1 MRSSFLF
8 VALFLGGVGGWAAAC
23 SSPEGGGDLSL
34 TGSDGGAGDGT
45 SSEISLEDTAPAGPA
60 DDFPAS
66 PILDAPSGGTA
77 APKSAP
83 SLFAAAGAAS
93 GGPCLAEPQVGSL
106 FPRNFLRPRFRFMAP
121 TGHNLFEIRL
131 HTEAEKNDLVVYTT
145 ATTFVLPTE
154 IWSGISAHAI
164 DKPITMTV
172 RSGAYDAATDKLTS
186 GPFTGTTGTFTIAP
200 AEATGTIVY
209 WVAPGGGTAL
219 SQLKGFTV
227 GDESVKDVLDPSK
240 IAGSKCVGCHT
251 STPDGKNVATSSS
264 DTPADGSGPAWV
276 EIRSLAD
283 PTASPSFLSAA
294 AKTLLQRRDQ
304 HALAFSKAHWA
315 AGDHVM
321 LSALS
326 IAGKREIVWTDLE
339 ATSAD
344 QGKGWDVLPRT
355 GDANAAGGAAWSHD
369 GTKIV
374 YFSAP
379 AIGAGL
385 IDSAG
390 QSDLFVVPYGD
401 KKGGAATQLYKD
413 AATASF
419 YPQFSADD
427 ALVAF
432 TRVPR
437 GESTYNNPKAEI
449 MLVPAAGGTAT
460 RIIANDPSSCVG
472 GASPGIT
479 NSWPKWSPAATPS
492 GGKTYYWLT
501 FSSTRGAGNPQL
513 YVAPIVVSGGTVT
526 SYPALYLWNQPAAE
540 HNHTPAWDV
549 FALPVK

>member
-1 MRSSFLF
+1 MRSSLLF
-8 VALFLGGVGGWAAAC
+8 ASLVVAGWAAAC
-23 SSPEGGGDLSL
+23 NNAEGGGDLAL
-34 TGSDGGAGDGT
+34 DPSDGGRGDGAT
-45 SSEISLEDTAPAGPA
+45 SEISLEDTAPAGPF
-60 DDFPAS
+60 DDFPVA
-66 PILDAPSGGTA
+66 PIFDEPSGGTP

-83 SLFAAAGAAS
+83 ALFGGAGSAS

-106 FPRNFLRPRFRFMAP
+106 LPRNFLRPRFRFTAP
-121 TGHNLFEIRL
+121 AGHNLFEIRL
-131 HTEAEKNDLVVYTT
+131 RTEAEKNDLVVYTT
-145 ATTFVLPTE
+145 ATTFVLPID
-154 IWSGISAHAI
+154 IWNGISAHAI

-172 RSGAYDAATDKLTS
+172 RSGVYDATADKLTT

-200 AEATGTIVY
+200 AEATGSIVY
-209 WVAPGGGTAL
+209 WVLPGGGAST
-219 SQLKGFTV
+219 SHLKGFTV

-240 IAGSKCVGCHT
+240 IATSKCVGCHT
-251 STPDGKNVATSSS
+251 STPDGKNVAMSSS
-264 DTPADGSGPAWV
+264 DTAVDGSSPAWV
-276 EIRSLAD
+276 EIRTLAD

-294 AKTLLQRRDQ
+294 GKTMLQRRDQ
-304 HALAFSKAHWA
+304 HALAFSKAHWTS
-315 AGDHVM
+315 GDHLM
-321 LSALS
+321 LSGLP

-344 QGKGWDVLPRT
+344 QDKGWGVLART
-355 GDANAAGGAAWSHD
+355 GDPNAAGGAAWSHD
-369 GTKIV
+369 GSKVV

-379 AIGAGL
+379 EIGAGI

-390 QSDLFVVPYGD
+390 KSDLFVVPFGD
-401 KKGGAATQLYKD
+401 KKGGAATALYAD
-413 AATASF
+413 AAWSSF

-437 GESTYNNPKAEI
+437 GETSYNNAKAEI
-449 MLVPAAGGTAT
+449 MAVPAGGGTPT
-460 RIIANDPSSCVG
+460 RLLANDPETCGG
-472 GASPGIT
+472 GASPGVT
-479 NSWPKWSPAATPS
+479 NSWPKWSPVATVS

-526 SYPALYLWNQPAAE
+526 TYPALYLWNQPAAE